1 MTFPQQLAQLLK
13 KHPGMTRK
21 RILTQQVSCQGAKFH
36 SPRPLEVH
44 RVTVNQRSILL
55 CGVCRDN
62 LGLLTDLLDVE
73 GEQLAWPVLR
83 EFGAGIRSLLRERT
97 THG

>member
-1 MTFPQQLAQLLK
+1 MTFPQQIAQLLK
-13 KHPGMTRK
+13 KHPGLTQN
-21 RILTQQVSCQGAKFH
+21 RILARQVSCQGAKFH

-62 LGLLTDLLDVE
+62 LKLLADLLDAE
-73 GEQLAWPVLR
+73 NEPLAWPVLR